1 MFRLREEA
9 THVRMAIMKSKSQ
22 TLRSLG
28 GGAEKERAVFSGSS
42 FQYPEDMSATKYQ
55 DLSSFIIVF
64 T

>member
-9 THVRMAIMKSKSQ
+9 THVRMAIMRSKSQ
-22 TLRSLG
+22 TLRSL